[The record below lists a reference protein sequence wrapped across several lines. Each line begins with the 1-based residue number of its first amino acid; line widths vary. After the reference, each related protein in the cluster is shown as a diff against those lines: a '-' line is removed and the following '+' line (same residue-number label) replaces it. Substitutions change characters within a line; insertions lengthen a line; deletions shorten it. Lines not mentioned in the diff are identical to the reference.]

1 MTYPI
6 IPEWLRPMEKDKFTY
21 PLRSKE
27 EIAFDQEVCPPNFP
41 ITLVY
46 KEYKDPV
53 TTGELVKIDPRNEKV
68 KFIIDITTMGLS
80 HQQKERLIF
89 LLGNRYTGSS
99 KVKINCFQ
107 FDNFEDNYYRALDIV
122 KQLYWEAK
130 RAPGINL
137 KYLKPNRR
145 SRFIKKYLGKTK
157 EEKEETIQK
166 YGKIFEDFKSNWM
179 KIRAEGDTRE
189 KYNQRVMDR
198 YAEII
203 SNEVNRLA
211 PLYPEFVDNEKVREL
226 EQNELLRKQ
235 KIKKSAITKKLI
247 LTSEKMEEVTY
258 SGLSEKAKKV
268 FNEYKE
274 DTENKN

>member
-1 MTYPI
+1 
-6 IPEWLRPMEKDKFTY
+6 
-21 PLRSKE
+21 
-27 EIAFDQEVCPPNFP
+27 
-41 ITLVY
+41 
-46 KEYKDPV
+46 
-53 TTGELVKIDPRNEKV
+53 
-68 KFIIDITTMGLS
+68 
-80 HQQKERLIF
+80 
-89 LLGNRYTGSS
+89 
-99 KVKINCFQ
+99 
-107 FDNFEDNYYRALDIV
+107 
-122 KQLYWEAK
+122 
-130 RAPGINL
+130 
-137 KYLKPNRR
+137 
-145 SRFIKKYLGKTK
+145 
-157 EEKEETIQK
+157 
-166 YGKIFEDFKSNWM
+166 M